1 LTEDGGRPTVAN
13 VRTIVSGAALLA
25 ALVVTAPADAHT
37 LNPFRAMEAGT
48 ASVARKYP
56 AAEIP
61 VVYCPQFPGH
71 VHRIRCNFEFLR
83 GFQLC
88 QGFVAVRYASRR
100 SHRLKRKVGR
110 ATCGVPGG
118 PQSPY

>member
-1 LTEDGGRPTVAN
+1 MTV
-13 VRTIVSGAALLA
+13 VRRIACGAVLLA
-25 ALVVTAPADAHT
+25 ALVVAAPAGAHT

-48 ASVARKYP
+48 AAVARKYP

-88 QGFVAVRYASRR
+88 QGFVVVRYASRR
-100 SHRLKRKVGR
+100 SHRLRRTVGR

>member
-1 LTEDGGRPTVAN
+1 VL
-13 VRTIVSGAALLA
+13 RTFVCAI
-25 ALVVTAPADAHT
+25 ALVAVLVVAPAAGAHR
-37 LNPFRAMEAGT
+37 LDPFRAMEKGT
-48 ASVARKYP
+48 SAVTNRYR

-61 VVYCPQFPGH
+61 VVYCPQLPGH

-88 QGFVAVRYASRR
+88 QGFVTVRFASRR
-100 SHRLKRKVGR
+100 SHRLRSRVGR

-118 PQSPY
+118 PQTPY